1 MGVSTARVRDVVWT
15 SIEQPRQPIEAVVM
29 LRYRADPVP
38 VSIEPAAGAEAVLR
52 FARPAWP
59 VTPGQAAVFYDG
71 TIVLGGGRL
80 S

>member
-1 MGVSTARVRDVVWT
+1 
-15 SIEQPRQPIEAVVM
+15 VM
-29 LRYRADPVP
+29 LRYRSEPVP
-38 VSIEPAAGAEAVLR
+38 ATVASLPAGEAMLQ

-71 TIVLGGGRL
+71 TTVLGGGRL